1 MAHFFLLLVSIYVLD
16 CFYVILFIVSLI
28 LVIVSGFK
36 SYLGMDFKSFNNFE
50 AGIDVLSLSYF
61 SIASIINY
69 SFDLVVFVYTLY
81 HMPG

>member
-1 MAHFFLLLVSIYVLD
+1 
-16 CFYVILFIVSLI
+16 
-28 LVIVSGFK
+28 
-36 SYLGMDFKSFNNFE
+36 MDFKSFNNFE